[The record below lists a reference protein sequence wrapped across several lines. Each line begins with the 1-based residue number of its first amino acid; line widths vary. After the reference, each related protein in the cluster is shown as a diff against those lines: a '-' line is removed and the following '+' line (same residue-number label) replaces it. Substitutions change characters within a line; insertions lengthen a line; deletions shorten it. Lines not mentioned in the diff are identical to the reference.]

1 MCGYNP
7 PTEIISSSNEL
18 LIKFHTDADGSDSGY
33 PAPKVTWTFKSC
45 ESYEECNGETVHL
58 TATKESAG

>member
-33 PAPKVTWTFKSC
+33 KIKIEKGYTIV
-45 ESYEECNGETVHL
+45 
-58 TATKESAG
+58 